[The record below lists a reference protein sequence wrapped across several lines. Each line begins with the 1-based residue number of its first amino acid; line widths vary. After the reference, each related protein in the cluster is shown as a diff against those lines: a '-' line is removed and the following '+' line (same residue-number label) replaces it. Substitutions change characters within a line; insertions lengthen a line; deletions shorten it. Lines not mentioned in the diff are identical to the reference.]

1 LKIFAPELSNVYI
14 VDEDVQVDSIQS
26 LW

>member
-14 VDEDVQVDSIQS
+14 VDEDVQVDGIQS
-26 LW
+26 L